1 MNSSLGVRL
10 RARTADV
17 LGEYRARREL
27 NRGQSNADY
36 AAAEDYARK
45 YQNEAHASA
54 TAALREAEVAAEQ
67 KRNDAT
73 ERADRTRFE
82 NRSSLDGL
90 LASAEFALRE
100 ESQKIPGPFGRLQ
113 DRVSAE
119 TLTVPPSH
127 GVIGAVSGTEDREQ
141 PVPVVI
147 PLLGQKG
154 LLLRGSAT
162 AATEVV
168 DAMFARLI
176 ASISLSSLYVTRF
189 DPEDIGGLL
198 GTFGE
203 LGATMAD
210 RFKPA
215 SYSPDVLRTQLEG
228 VLGRLQR
235 NTERIRSSGNRNIL
249 SIWESATP
257 KMVVE
262 VLVIDDRPGT
272 MDDQTRKLLRRIIDS
287 GPASG
292 AFVILLQTGDR
303 VDRTSSRNA
312 FDERTPEQIDD
323 ELYLDDKLNLITLD
337 ERTDDA
343 VLCLPQGDLTIRPI
357 GGVNHLS
364 VQELIGQVATLQS
377 QQTGPVV
384 GPERLLPVEGTA
396 SAAQGIEVNIG
407 DRENGSPLKF
417 ELRSA
422 NPPRSNAL
430 IGGAVGTG
438 KSNLLHTLVYSIAA
452 KYRREEVEMMLLD
465 FKSGTEFQRYAR
477 QSNSAGNGTS
487 NWLPNA
493 RLVGLESDR
502 AFGLSVLEELL
513 FEMDRRA
520 DAFKAAG
527 TSDYDSFRSTGEVMP
542 RLVTIIDEFQ
552 TLFEND
558 DEIAASAVEALTKIS
573 RKGRA
578 FGIHLVLSTQ
588 TLSGIRQLSMQGDA
602 IFGQMQVRIAL
613 KLGRNDSQLM
623 LAQGNTA
630 AARLQHRGEVVVNN
644 NTGEDEDH
652 NITGVVTHAE
662 IGYTTQLQERLFTE
676 ANTKQPPRL
685 FRGTDYAPRAEST
698 PRPRTLGLGQAVNV
712 AGTEVVHEFT
722 QNPLRALAILGSDQ
736 MVTRE
741 LEVSAIHSGFRSGSY
756 EQIIV
761 IGNARLLDLA
771 RSLQTETG
779 IPADLVTHD
788 EAAAWILG
796 HEEQLRQDRTLVVIT
811 ELPSIV
817 SIDEPINASDS
828 AVDREEEAAKL
839 FAPVDDDAVFG
850 DVFAS
855 TSAGWNDRT
864 AASVLTDLAK
874 SSKTRSDLVISAQLF
889 STLERIFGYDRDGGN
904 GIAAYALARVPLQ
917 ELRQFLGYGAEQ
929 TDESPRFIY
938 SQAGSGMGGVLTIPF
953 GGDEAGEA
961 P

>member
-1 MNSSLGVRL
+1 MNNGLGARL
-10 RARTADV
+10 ATRTAEV
-17 LGEYRARREL
+17 LGEYRARRDL
-27 NRGQSNADY
+27 NKNQATADY
-36 AAAEDYARK
+36 AAAEDRARK

-54 TAALREAEVAAEQ
+54 TASLHEAEAAAEAE
-67 KRNDAT
+67 RDVAI
-73 ERADRTRFE
+73 ERANRTRFE
-82 NRSSLDGL
+82 NSSGLDGL
-90 LASAEFALRE
+90 LASAEFSLRE
-100 ESQKIPGPFGRLQ
+100 EAQKIPGPFGRLQ

-119 TLTVPPSH
+119 SLNVPPSH

-147 PLLGQKG
+147 PLLGHKG
-154 LLLRGSAT
+154 LLLRGSAP
-162 AATEVV
+162 AAAELV
-168 DAMFARLI
+168 DAVFARLI
-176 ASISLSSLYVTRF
+176 ASIPLSSLYVTRF

-215 SYSPDVLRTQLEG
+215 SYSPEVLRTQLEG

-235 NTERIRSSGNRNIL
+235 NTERIRSSGNRNFL

-303 VDRTSSRNA
+303 VDRTSSKNG

-323 ELYLDDKLNLITLD
+323 ELHLDDKLSLITLD
-337 ERTDDA
+337 ERTDHA
-343 VLCLPQGDLTIRPI
+343 VLSLRQGDLTIRPV
-357 GGVNHLS
+357 GGMNHLS
-364 VQELIGQVATLQS
+364 VQEIIGEVAALQS

-384 GPERLLPVEGTA
+384 GPERLLPEEGTA
-396 SAAQGIEVNIG
+396 SAAQGIEVTIG

-438 KSNLLHTLVYSIAA
+438 KSNLLHALVYSIAA
-452 KYRREEVEMMLLD
+452 KYRPEEVEMMLLD

-477 QSNSAGNGTS
+477 QSNSADGS
-487 NWLPNA
+487 PNWLPNA
-493 RLVGLESDR
+493 RLIGLESDR
-502 AFGLSVLEELL
+502 AFGLSVLQELL
-513 FEMDRRA
+513 VEMDRRA
-520 DAFKAAG
+520 EAFKSVG
-527 TSDYDSFRSTGEVMP
+527 TSDFDSFRSAGEAMP
-542 RLVTIIDEFQ
+542 RLLTIIDEFQ

-558 DEIAASAVEALTKIS
+558 DEIAAAAVDVLTKIS

-588 TLSGIRQLSMQGDA
+588 TLSGIRQLSVQGDA
-602 IFGQMQVRIAL
+602 IFGQMQVRVAL

-630 AARLQHRGEVVVNN
+630 AAGLQHRGEVIVNN
-644 NTGEDEDH
+644 NTGEDEDY
-652 NITGVVTHAE
+652 NVTGVVTHAE
-662 IGYTTQLQERLFTE
+662 IGFTTKLQERLFAE
-676 ANTKQPPRL
+676 AKITQPPRL
-685 FRGTDYAPRAEST
+685 FRGTDYAPRADST
-698 PRPRTLGLGQAVNV
+698 PRPRTLGLGQAVDA

-722 QNPLRALAILGSDQ
+722 QNPLRALAIIGSDH
-736 MVTRE
+736 MVTQE
-741 LEVSAIHSGFRSGSY
+741 LEASAIHSGFRNGSY
-756 EQIIV
+756 ERIIV
-761 IGNARLLDLA
+761 IGSARVLDLV
-771 RSLQTETG
+771 RSLQATTG
-779 IPADLVTHD
+779 ITADLVTHD

-796 HEEQLRQDRTLVVIT
+796 HEDLLRQDRTLVVIT
-811 ELPSIV
+811 ELSSIV
-817 SIDEPINASDS
+817 SLDEPITAQEP
-828 AVDREEEAAKL
+828 AAEREEEAAKL
-839 FAPVDDDAVFG
+839 FAPVDEEAGFG
-850 DVFAS
+850 DVFAP
-855 TSAGWNDRT
+855 TAAGWDDRT
-864 AASVLTDLAK
+864 AASVLADLAK
-874 SSKTRSDLVISAQLF
+874 SSKTRSDLVVSAQLY
-889 STLERIFGYDRDGGN
+889 STVERVFGFDRDGGN

-929 TDESPRFIY
+929 TDESPRFFY
-938 SQAGSGMGGVLTIPF
+938 SRAGAGTGGVLTIPF
-953 GGDEAGEA
+953 GGDEVGET